1 MPSNLPNCS
10 WVSLLCLGCWLF
22 VDDLYLFPFSC
33 GFFCH
38 HVYLVI
44 STWYCKHVSNLTP
57 TDFPKWNSF
66 LFRECDFFG
75 SPRICLAVLF
85 PNLTCHIFGTT
96 CYHFCHESNIAAP
109 SYVSYPVL
117 VLSNFSLLFWS
128 LTIFILELPYDNFVI
143 ITSRHN
149 SFGWRLE
156 FACRWFIVWLTRA

>member
-57 TDFPKWNSF
+57 TDFPKRDSF

-96 CYHFCHESNIAAP
+96 CNHFCHKSNIATP
-109 SYVSYPVL
+109 SYVSNPVL
-117 VLSNFSLLFWS
+117 VLSDLSLFFWS